1 MKVAISQITALAV
14 GFSFVILGH
23 LTGQWIVFNVGL
35 LMLCIVYSLALLTWL
50 ANANT
55 QTVPVASKR

>member
-14 GFSFVILGH
+14 GLSFVIVGH
-23 LTGQWIVFNVGL
+23 LSGHWLVFNVGL

-50 ANANT
+50 ASANT
-55 QTVPVASKR
+55 QSVPAASK